1 MMRWRREPYRQA
13 VRTDSLI
20 AIQAAIPLNQ
30 TLEIHKPVVPVVAAN
45 AAGSIVSGISKVGD
59 KYGIGAVSRAPGL
72 DPGLLQQAWNLGS
85 ASEANA
91 ILGGEPGATGAIVA
105 APAQTTRTATTIDQV
120 AADTSSLNRLHSFR
134 DQALNAVQVKSG
146 S

>member
-1 MMRWRREPYRQA
+1 M
-13 VRTDSLI
+13 
-20 AIQAAIPLNQ
+20 PLNQ

-45 AAGSIVSGISKVGD
+45 AAGSIVSGVTKVGD

-72 DPGLLQQAWNLGS
+72 DPVQLQQAWQLS
-85 ASEANA
+85 SVSHATA

-105 APAQTTRTATTIDQV
+105 APAQTVRAATTIDQV
-120 AADTSSLNRLHSFR
+120 AADTASLNRLQALR
-134 DQALNAVQVKSG
+134 DQTLNAVKAKSG